1 MALFHK
7 GFRDYNPSTGRYM
20 QSDPLGLEAGFNTYT
35 YVGSNPLRAVD
46 PYGLDPL
53 LLFLTPFKHKYGGPE
68 TGREYLCT
76 VGQNCNVEA
85 AKIALMN
92 NAYPGQ
98 SAGRAVTSV
107 PSERSVGYPTWS
119 PYKPPIRTM
128 ATGSCSIRNE
138 TRIGHIF
145 HKGVVDRKIV
155 QENGRV
161 YVETSGEGVNFG
173 LAIWTINML
182 VWKPGFNEANENIK
196 AAARGEK

>member
-1 MALFHK
+1 
-7 GFRDYNPSTGRYM
+7 M
-20 QSDPLGLEAGFNTYT
+20 QSDPLGLEAGFNTYA
-35 YVGSNPLRAVD
+35 YVGSNPFRAVD

-53 LLFLTPFKHKYGGPE
+53 LLYLTPFKHKYGGPE
-68 TGREYLCT
+68 SGREYLCT
-76 VGQNCNVEA
+76 VGQNCNIEA
-85 AKIALMN
+85 AKTALMN

-98 SAGRAVTSV
+98 KPGRPVTPT
-107 PSERSVGYPTWS
+107 PSNRSVAYPTWS
-119 PYKPPIRTM
+119 FYKPPITTV
-128 ATGSCSIRNE
+128 ANSSCSIQNR

-145 HKGVVDRKIV
+145 HKGVVNRKIV

-173 LAIWTINML
+173 LAIWSVNML